1 MALTVTLKPALL
13 QDKEQIYSA
22 LVQAKV
28 DVFSEGFSIMELIDG
43 SYKIHFPKEPS
54 NWRQILSQYGQIAE

>member
-1 MALTVTLKPALL
+1 MSLTVRLKPALL

-28 DVFSEGFSIMELIDG
+28 DVFSEGFSIMQLIDG
-43 SYKIHFPKEPS
+43 TYKIHFPKEPS
-54 NWRQILSQYGQIAE
+54 NWRQILSQYGKIIE